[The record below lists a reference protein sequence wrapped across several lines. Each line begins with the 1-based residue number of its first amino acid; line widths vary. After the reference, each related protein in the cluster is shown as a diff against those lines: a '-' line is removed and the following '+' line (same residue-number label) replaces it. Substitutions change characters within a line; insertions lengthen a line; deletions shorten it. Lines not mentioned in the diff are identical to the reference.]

1 MINVHLIGSG
11 RWSKKI
17 SQILCNS
24 RDSKYLPILHSR
36 EEFHLT
42 ELDDSKTEIIWLT
55 LFPESQIEKIE
66 ELKNA
71 NTKIVL
77 EKPFYLN
84 TDQRVD
90 FIDAISGFE
99 GKFWPSIPWQFGAP
113 WLDFLQTFEPSQDCI
128 KIEIIHCG
136 EPTHR
141 SIPFSLDWFSH
152 DVPMIVQIFRGRSGT
167 LPEISRVV
175 SETDSVTIFLSDGS
189 SVKFIHKISK
199 ISKYKWLVENK
210 NHFKEINFLDFDST
224 TKVLDYH
231 PIVKMLDYV
240 VQSEKGFSRET
251 LKDIDSLLSIL
262 VESDL
267 ESGIKKK

>member
-1 MINVHLIGSG
+1 MINVHLIGAG

-17 SQILCNS
+17 SEILSNS
-24 RDSKYLPILHSR
+24 KDSKYLPVLHST
-36 EEFHLT
+36 EEFHLMD
-42 ELDDSKTEIIWLT
+42 LDDSKTEIIWLT
-55 LFPESQIEKIE
+55 LFPERQIEKIK

-84 TDQRVD
+84 TDQRID

-113 WLDFLQTFEPSQDCI
+113 WLDFLQTFEPLQDSI
-128 KIEIIHCG
+128 KIEIIHSG

-152 DVPMIVQIFRGRSGT
+152 DVPMIVQIFRDKSGT
-167 LPEISRVV
+167 LPDISRVV
-175 SETDSVTIFLSDGS
+175 SETDSITIFFSDGS
-189 SVKFIHKISK
+189 SVKFTHKISK
-199 ISKYKWLVENK
+199 ISEYKWHFEDE
-210 NHFKEINFLDFDST
+210 NHFKEINFLDFDGT
-224 TKVLDYH
+224 TKVLEYH

-240 VQSEKGFSRET
+240 VRSEKGFSRET

-262 VESDL
+262 VESEL
-267 ESGIKKK
+267 ESGRKKK